1 MTPVFAS
8 MCRLVKSCLITGIV
22 ALVIADF
29 VGYGY
34 APSAGGW
41 GTGLPVLTLADQQ
54 VVAAIA
60 TPVAQTTTLLTSMQ
74 QVMGSEQF

>member
-1 MTPVFAS
+1 MGTVFAS
-8 MCRLVKSCLITGIV
+8 VVRFVKSCLIAGIV

-29 VGYGY
+29 AGY
-34 APSAGGW
+34 APSPGRW

-54 VVAAIA
+54 VAAAIA

-74 QVMGSEQF
+74 QVMRSEQF